1 MIRGQIRVI
10 RVEGSRK
17 GEDQCTSRVISV
29 KLNSLCIRRERSGS
43 TTPTQGLRS
52 LRKEEDPKGELMRAM
67 KMGKNGPSGNL
78 SFSKRRLKSVDR
90 KSKGQWGKLPA
101 LLLVPQVQRNGS
113 TLK

>member
-1 MIRGQIRVI
+1 MLRGQIRVI
-10 RVEGSRK
+10 RVERSRK
-17 GEDQCTSRVISV
+17 GEDQRTSRVISV
-29 KLNSLCIRRERSGS
+29 KLNSLCIRRQKSGG

-52 LRKEEDPKGELMRAM
+52 LSKAEDPKGQLMRAR

-101 LLLVPQVQRNGS
+101 LLLVPQS
-113 TLK
+113 